1 MKKLFLIAAITAMLG
16 TGFILNTAM
25 ADNGTKPSVAVIE
38 EKTITLNVPG
48 MYCPTCPFTVRK
60 SLEKLDGVKSVKT
73 SSETKTAI
81 VTYDSSKLTIDDLIK
96 ATTDVGYPS
105 TVKEEK

>member
-1 MKKLFLIAAITAMLG
+1 MLG
-16 TGFILNTAM
+16 AGFILNTAM
-25 ADNGTKPSVAVIE
+25 ADNGAKPSVAVIE

-73 SSETKTAI
+73 SSTTKTAI

-96 ATTDVGYPS
+96 ATTDVGYLS